1 VVPNPNPFE
10 VADPGGDTA
19 FRPMKG
25 PMTTQSLRGLANHGP
40 LHWRGDR
47 FGPAPHD
54 EIAAF
59 EQFNGAFVSLLGR
72 SAPLSDEEMHAFA
85 EFALQITYPP
95 NPIRN
100 LDDTLTPAQAD
111 GRMIYQ
117 GLVSDG
123 VRTCDGCH
131 VLDRAAGFF
140 GTDGDSSFDREPQ
153 DFKIPHLR
161 NAYQKVGMFGMP
173 PVPTVRAADGAFM
186 GEQVRGF
193 GFLHD
198 GSIDTIARFLS
209 TTVFSLSSEQARDV
223 EAFVLAFDSNLAPIV
238 GQQVTLTPTNAA
250 AAGPRIDLLL
260 AAGAAPVAACDV
272 VVHGILNGVPRGWVR
287 LPSGRFRSDRK
298 ADPELTDGDLR
309 AQAGVA
315 EQERTWTCVPPGG
328 TRTAA
333 STAMTRSPRI
343 ARRAAP
349 IDAFQQGDERRTPSQ
364 SRARTVKRSPFHPS
378 STRSGRMRTTSTPS
392 LDVSPSWS
400 VSRPWFSIASATV
413 RRPGAGE

>member
-1 VVPNPNPFE
+1 VAGRRFLYDAVETSNNGEASCAACHVFGDLDGLAWNLGNPDGAVVPNPNPFE

-315 EQERTWTCVPPGG
+315 EQERTWTCVPPGSG
-328 TRTAA
+328 VRLGIDRDEDGCLDGDDPEPEDRTAGCA
-333 STAMTRSPRI
+333 
-343 ARRAAP
+343 
-349 IDAFQQGDERRTPSQ
+349 D
-364 SRARTVKRSPFHPS
+364 
-378 STRSGRMRTTSTPS
+378 
-392 LDVSPSWS
+392 
-400 VSRPWFSIASATV
+400 
-413 RRPGAGE
+413 